1 MVESHPPRKIVV
13 AHVILS
19 LEIGGMEQVVV
30 DLVKAMDRT
39 KFEPVI
45 ICFMRLGPL
54 GEELKALGFSVYLLP
69 PLTPIISF
77 LYPAPLVKI
86 LKQVGADV
94 VHVHSGCW
102 FKGVVG
108 ARLCGVKRVIYTLHG
123 ATYGRRFVETLLE
136 RIAASLTSRIIT
148 VSDDLSL
155 QLKEA
160 GHLPMEKVAVIINGI
175 DTERFALVTGHPV
188 SGRVRIGIIA
198 RLDPVK
204 DLETLLRALRLL
216 IDMGGRADL
225 DIVGDGPERERLE
238 ALSAELGL
246 GSHVTFHGFQRDTPQ
261 RLAKIDI
268 FVLSSLREG
277 TSISIL
283 EAMAAG
289 KPIVATAVG
298 GNPALVEDEVNG
310 LLVPPS
316 DPAALAQALKRLIED
331 EGLRV
336 QMGQANRHKA
346 RQKFGLTAMTRQ
358 YERLYVGQGYRNT

>member
-1 MVESHPPRKIVV
+1 MVDSRPPKKIVV

-30 DLVKAMDRT
+30 DLVKAIDRGR
-39 KFEPVI
+39 FEPVVV
-45 ICFMRLGPL
+45 CLMRLGPL
-54 GEELKALGFSVYLLP
+54 GEELKALGVSIHLLP
-69 PLTPIISF
+69 SMTPIVSF

-86 LKQVGADV
+86 LRQVSAEV

-123 ATYGRRFVETLLE
+123 ATYGRTVVETLLE
-136 RIAASLTSRIIT
+136 RIAATFTSRIVT
-148 VSDDLSL
+148 VSDDLAL

-160 GHLPMEKVAVIINGI
+160 GHLPMEKVSVIINGI
-175 DTERFALVTGHPV
+175 DTERFASVTGNPV

-204 DLETLLRALRLL
+204 DLGTLLRALQLL
-216 IDMGGRADL
+216 FDMGVSADL
-225 DIVGDGPERERLE
+225 AIVGDGPERERLE

-246 GSHVTFHGFQRDTPQ
+246 GSHVTFHGFQRDTLQ
-261 RLAKIDI
+261 RLAEIDI
-268 FVLSSLREG
+268 FALSSLREG

-289 KPIVATAVG
+289 RPIVATAVG
-298 GNPALVEDEVNG
+298 GNPALIADGVNG

-316 DPAALAQALKRLIED
+316 DPIAFSQALLKLINHQELRTQMSENNRLKS
-331 EGLRV
+331 
-336 QMGQANRHKA
+336 Q
-346 RQKFGLTAMTRQ
+346 QKFSLGAMKEK
-358 YERLYVGQGYRNT
+358 YEELYSS